1 MSLYYKQPKYYDKFK
16 CIGGACP
23 VTCCG
28 YWRIDWLQEEIE
40 RLKEKDCS
48 EELKSLID
56 TSFEE
61 IENAPVDNLHAIRLN
76 EDCKCPLQDA
86 DGLCR
91 VQKELGEEYLSRTC
105 AVYPRKFFWHRDAFI
120 RSCHSSC
127 PAVLDL
133 LSEDVNALRFENRKT
148 EKELKMR
155 TSTGRDSSEM
165 IKNNPELG
173 YRIQLMEFYNSII
186 TCRGVSLETAVV
198 LGALASKHFADAVGH
213 GKYDEIPKI
222 IAEYEKKL
230 HDRSVIS
237 AIEEIKPNPAVQFKF
252 VNNLLLTYFEGSN
265 IHINI
270 SNLHDGEKVIP
281 ERYNE
286 GKKILEEA
294 FSGKEYFFKNL
305 AANMLLEQRVPFYI
319 KDVSILENYSY
330 FALTVAATKLISI
343 SAALNAENVERDV
356 KCKIAVLSRV
366 MAHNA
371 SKAKDI
377 VEDMKKHGFT
387 SAAHIALFIK

>member
-1 MSLYYKQPKYYDKFK
+1 MSLYYKQPKYYDEFK
-16 CIGGACP
+16 CVGGACP

-28 YWRIDWLQEEIE
+28 YWRIDWLQKEIE

-48 EELKSLID
+48 EELRNLIN
-56 TSFEE
+56 TSFEKV
-61 IENAPVDNLHAIRLN
+61 ENATIDNLHAIKLN
-76 EDCKCPLQDA
+76 EDCKCPLQDT

-91 VQKELGEEYLSRTC
+91 IQKELGEEYLSETC
-105 AVYPRKFFWHRDAFI
+105 TIYPRKFFWHREAII

-127 PAVLDL
+127 PAVLNL
-133 LSEDVNALRFENRKT
+133 LSEDVNALRLESRKM
-148 EKELKMR
+148 EKEIKIR
-155 TSTGRDSSEM
+155 ISTGRDSSEM

-173 YRIQLMEFYNSII
+173 YRIQLLEFYNSIM
-186 TCRGVSLETAVV
+186 TCRGISLETAVV
-198 LGALASKHFADAVGH
+198 FGALASKRFAEAVEH

-265 IHINI
+265 IYIDV

-286 GKKILEEA
+286 GKKFLEEA
-294 FSGKEYFFKNL
+294 FSGREYFFKNL
-305 AANMLLEQRVPFYI
+305 AANMLLEQSVPFYI
-319 KDVSILENYSY
+319 KGTSILENYSY
-330 FALTVAATKLISI
+330 FALAVTAAKLLSI
-343 SAALNAENVERDV
+343 SVALNGENVERNV
-356 KCKIAVLSRV
+356 KCKIAILSRI
-366 MAHNA
+366 MAHN
-371 SKAKDI
+371 SNKAKDA

-387 SAAHIALFIK
+387 SAAHIALLIK

>member
-1 MSLYYKQPKYYDKFK
+1 MSLYYKQPKYYDEFK

-48 EELKSLID
+48 EEVKSLID

-61 IENAPVDNLHAIRLN
+61 VENAPVDNLHAIRLN
-76 EDCKCPLQDA
+76 EDYKCPFQDA

-91 VQKELGEEYLSRTC
+91 VQKELGEEYLSETC
-105 AVYPRKFFWHRDAFI
+105 TVYPRNFFWHRDAFI

-127 PAVLDL
+127 SAVLDL
-133 LSEDVNALRFENRKT
+133 LSEDVNALRLENRKT
-148 EKELKMR
+148 EKELKIR
-155 TSTGRDSSEM
+155 ISTGRDSSEM

-173 YRIQLMEFYNSII
+173 YRIQLVEFYNSII

-213 GKYDEIPKI
+213 DKYDEIPKI

-286 GKKILEEA
+286 GKKISKKL
-294 FSGKEYFFKNL
+294 L
-305 AANMLLEQRVPFYI
+305 AAENIFS
-319 KDVSILENYSY
+319 KILR
-330 FALTVAATKLISI
+330 LI
-343 SAALNAENVERDV
+343 
-356 KCKIAVLSRV
+356 CFLSR
-366 MAHNA
+366 
-371 SKAKDI
+371 
-377 VEDMKKHGFT
+377 EY
-387 SAAHIALFIK
+387 LFI